1 MLKSQKQF
9 AKIYPK
15 NKNEMG
21 PKQLTCNNFNSVTQG
36 YFCILG
42 LLQVMIIKFN
52 VSKRYIV
59 EEKIQIP
66 IFEMKIFAF
75 RGGKKNTNT

>member
-1 MLKSQKQF
+1 
-9 AKIYPK
+9 
-15 NKNEMG
+15 MG
-21 PKQLTCNNFNSVTQG
+21 PKKLTCNNFNSITQG

-52 VSKRYIV
+52 ILKRYIV

-66 IFEMKIFAF
+66 NFEMKIFAF
-75 RGGKKNTNT
+75 RGKKKKHKYMTSLVQDAMVTLNMLQAI